1 MISSRIGALLLF
13 RLVLGNPIG
22 ENIKSTNKLYL
33 TFDDGP
39 NEGTSKVLDVLES
52 NGLKATFFIN
62 SVNLKLY
69 SHQAE
74 QVLTRLIAAGHTLAD
89 HSYDHMAHNRI
100 VRGN

>member
-1 MISSRIGALLLF
+1 MISSQIGALLMF

-39 NEGTSKVLDVLES
+39 NEGTAKVLDVLK
-52 NGLKATFFIN
+52 NYGLKATFFIN

-100 VRGN
+100 VRGK